1 MRKKWMLWGCAVIL
15 VLGCATDTKPTNA
28 KLEKALNTYFEGHN
42 ECLFPTMMRFPY
54 EVSPGSDAKAE
65 AKRLDAMTGAEL
77 LAKQSGAAIKV
88 ERYTLTPLGQ
98 RVGGRFCYGHRQVT
112 SVDAFTP
119 PVKQG
124 GFLQTTVNYHSTM
137 VDVPVWVKTDDMK
150 AAFPEMADGNL
161 GPATR
166 ANHDGEC
173 RGGMAGAAVGQGSER
188 GDRRWQVQK
197 SGPGH
202 PADGI
207 SGCRKSASKLD
218 HSGAIAALAG
228 TGLG

>member
-1 MRKKWMLWGCAVIL
+1 MRKKWLLSACATAL

-42 ECLFPTMMRFPY
+42 ECLFPMVMRFPY

-124 GFLQTTVNYHSTM
+124 GFLQTTVNYHATM
-137 VDVPVWVKTDDMK
+137 IDVPVWVKTDDMK
-150 AAFPEMADGNL
+150 AAFPEMATAIS
-161 GPATR
+161 GPQPGQIMME
-166 ANHDGEC
+166 N
-173 RGGMAGAAVGQGSER
+173 AGAG
-188 GDRRWQVQK
+188 WQVPQ
-197 SGPGH
+197 
-202 PADGI
+202 
-207 SGCRKSASKLD
+207 
-218 HSGAIAALAG
+218 
-228 TGLG
+228 